1 MSSLSAPASGA
12 LRGTGIIRTANKK
25 RSLRQRGAGDG
36 RAEDKVG
43 LKASPRPPMFTTPKE
58 GAEKKKKDAEKTK
71 IFMKGLYL
79 RPPWTTW
86 WNLVLVAAL
95 KLAVQVIHLFCRN
108 PGGGVGGAD
117 LND

>member
-1 MSSLSAPASGA
+1 MG
-12 LRGTGIIRTANKK
+12 GK
-25 RSLRQRGAGDG
+25 
-36 RAEDKVG
+36 EDKVG

-58 GAEKKKKDAEKTK
+58 GAGKKKDAGKTK

-79 RPPWTTW
+79 RPPWTTS

-95 KLAVQVIHLFCRN
+95 KLAVQVIHLFCRK